1 MQILQKIKN
10 YQEKEA
16 LIKSFSQNKSF
27 GNIHQNNQYQ
37 SFNAKRQSDESTQ
50 DTKYNMNSTN
60 VVGVYNNQYSN
71 FLNDYTPFR
80 KYQNNDNYQILQND
94 GFNVLSDSRYFS
106 PKIQNY

>member
-71 FLNDYTPFR
+71 FLNDY
-80 KYQNNDNYQILQND
+80 DEILT
-94 GFNVLSDSRYFS
+94 GCEFTTLSAQLIDED
-106 PKIQNY
+106 QGTML